1 MSSHRILDKERF
13 QGYLGIPKIYRVK
26 LWKKK
31 ERLRWNIQS
40 ITLITGDAETRG
52 SGRDEFIKD
61 VYEFESD
68 KDALLMAISIQEEE
82 SVEDIIEEL
91 DDGYDTSEEDLK
103 EILENVDY
111 GFGSPVVFW
120 IKNGLKKIY
129 DTGLTKTI
137 WNREF

>member
-1 MSSHRILDKERF
+1 
-13 QGYLGIPKIYRVK
+13 
-26 LWKKK
+26 
-31 ERLRWNIQS
+31 
-40 ITLITGDAETRG
+40 
-52 SGRDEFIKD
+52 
-61 VYEFESD
+61 
-68 KDALLMAISIQEEE
+68 MAISIQEEE

>member
-1 MSSHRILDKERF
+1 MK
-13 QGYLGIPKIYRVK
+13 YTIYYTDNWRC
-26 LWKKK
+26 
-31 ERLRWNIQS
+31 RN
-40 ITLITGDAETRG
+40 RG

-91 DDGYDTSEEDLK
+91 DDGYDTSEEELK
-103 EILENVDY
+103 RILEDTDY
-111 GFGSPVVFW
+111 GFGNPVVFW
-120 IKNGLKKIY
+120 IKNGSKKIY

-137 WNREF
+137 WDREF